1 MQAKTLGAENYI
13 ISEFVCRLGDEIEID
28 QCMVNSPN
36 KEHLVVSY
44 SCQLSRIMRESRAC
58 GSKIVISRIQ
68 TNISRPRL
76 TDNSECNCLKTD

>member
-36 KEHLVVSY
+36 ED
-44 SCQLSRIMRESRAC
+44 SRTFS
-58 GSKIVISRIQ
+58 GVIFLP
-68 TNISRPRL
+68 TL
-76 TDNSECNCLKTD
+76 THYA